1 MTIEQKQYMDDNSF
15 NELFDSLKEAIQ
27 IHKKQAIPS
36 RVFTVTE
43 PDVKEIRKLTKLKQT
58 DFATALGVS
67 TSLVRA
73 WEQKRRFPTGSSL
86 KLLRMIEKNPNIAK
100 SLILI

>member
-1 MTIEQKQYMDDNSF
+1 M
-15 NELFDSLKEAIQ
+15 
-27 IHKKQAIPS
+27 
-36 RVFTVTE
+36 
-43 PDVKEIRKLTKLKQT
+43 TKLKQT

-100 SLILI
+100 SLILT